1 MVKSD
6 SFFRFTHHFWKTEVM
21 MRLNAPTKIVWIIA
35 LILGLLGILGALTDI
50 PIVSEYN
57 FWFVVVGWLL
67 LIIAT
72 VAKGF

>member
-1 MVKSD
+1 
-6 SFFRFTHHFWKTEVM
+6 
-21 MRLNAPTKIVWIIA
+21 MRLNAPKQIVWIIA
-35 LILGLLGILGALTDI
+35 LILGVLGILGTFTEI
-50 PIVSEYN
+50 PLVSESEYA

>member
-1 MVKSD
+1 
-6 SFFRFTHHFWKTEVM
+6 

-35 LILGLLGILGALTDI
+35 LILGILGILGALTDI
-50 PIVSEYN
+50 PIVSEYH